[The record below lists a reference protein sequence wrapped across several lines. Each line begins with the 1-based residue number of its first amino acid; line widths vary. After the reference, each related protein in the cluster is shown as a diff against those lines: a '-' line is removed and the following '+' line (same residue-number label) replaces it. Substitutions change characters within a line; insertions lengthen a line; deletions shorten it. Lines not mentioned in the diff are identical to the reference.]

1 MDCKKIVVVGAGYVG
16 MSLSALLARQN
27 HVELAEIVPAK
38 IDMINRG
45 VSPIRDRELEEAL
58 ASGELDLTAV
68 PPDNAGFTDA
78 DFIIVSTPTDYD
90 PEKNRFNTVSIEETV
105 KRVAESGS
113 SAYIVIKSTIPIGY
127 TAGLRKTSG
136 YSRIMFSP
144 EFLRESR
151 ALYDNLYPSRIIVG
165 TDLSDTEMT
174 EAARTF
180 ASLLESA
187 ALKENVPV
195 MIMGSSEA
203 ESVKL
208 FANTYLAMRVAYF
221 NELDSFAE
229 EKGLSSKSII
239 EGVCADPR
247 IGDNYNNP
255 SFGYGGYCLPKDTKQ
270 LRAGFEGIRE
280 DMISAIVE
288 SNDLRMDHVADHI
301 MAAAE
306 RLCAD
311 TKPVIG
317 AFRLAMKTGS
327 DNYRASSTIAVI
339 ERLVKAG
346 AKVIIYEPSLDDGIE
361 FEGGTVVNDL
371 AAFKDRADIIMANRA
386 DPLLDDAADRLY
398 TRDLFRRD

>member
-187 ALKENVPV
+187 ALKENVP
-195 MIMGSSEA
+195 
-203 ESVKL
+203 
-208 FANTYLAMRVAYF
+208 
-221 NELDSFAE
+221 
-229 EKGLSSKSII
+229 
-239 EGVCADPR
+239 
-247 IGDNYNNP
+247 
-255 SFGYGGYCLPKDTKQ
+255 
-270 LRAGFEGIRE
+270 GI
-280 DMISAIVE
+280 
-288 SNDLRMDHVADHI
+288 L
-301 MAAAE
+301 
-306 RLCAD
+306 
-311 TKPVIG
+311 
-317 AFRLAMKTGS
+317 
-327 DNYRASSTIAVI
+327 
-339 ERLVKAG
+339 
-346 AKVIIYEPSLDDGIE
+346 
-361 FEGGTVVNDL
+361 
-371 AAFKDRADIIMANRA
+371 
-386 DPLLDDAADRLY
+386 
-398 TRDLFRRD
+398 